1 MKESSNVT
9 RYGNR
14 VQLIGMIRHIKNL
27 FSSRNSISDDNNV
40 CSILHLNCLINPIPN
55 DKEFCFS
62 KHYIHC
68 IMNGFHDNV
77 LTLANVRDQGGNVI
91 FDTSIQNDENC
102 ILVDERILVNVIKF
116 NMICDAYVS
125 VFSVNWMKKNSQEKC
140 L

>member
-1 MKESSNVT
+1 
-9 RYGNR
+9 
-14 VQLIGMIRHIKNL
+14 
-27 FSSRNSISDDNNV
+27 
-40 CSILHLNCLINPIPN
+40 
-55 DKEFCFS
+55 
-62 KHYIHC
+62 
-68 IMNGFHDNV
+68 MNGFHDNV